1 MSARLFL
8 FWLLALSVLVLSGIQ
23 VAFSTHG
30 VRELHISLQAGE
42 LIELEVAGFRSV
54 WEKLPTH
61 GTGDQRHGIKASG
74 EAHRLWHEMRDER
87 RGGIAS
93 IRICI

>member
-1 MSARLFL
+1 MSFVEVTDY
-8 FWLLALSVLVLSGIQ
+8 ALWIEHI
-23 VAFSTHG
+23 HG
-30 VRELHISLQAGE
+30 NQPLQDRIRDMQAGE

-54 WEKLPTH
+54 WEKLP
-61 GTGDQRHGIKASG
+61 GDQRHGIKASG

-93 IRICI
+93 IRICT